1 MNPTTNFVDAA
12 RASSQST
19 TFLHVTLD
27 HPGDR
32 TIDDIADVRVS
43 EGHAGSLPLQ
53 RSERHCSG
61 KLPACHCCGSFRVA
75 RSFGGFFDSLRSL
88 RMTPCFAVVVGMSVL
103 LLTACG
109 GPPHSQP
116 SAIEADH
123 DDHTEEQ
130 VVHLEDVNLEDFGI
144 EIAVAGPGR
153 LAVTA
158 ELPGEVQVNGDRMAH
173 VAPRVGGVV
182 REVRASLGDTV
193 RKGQLLAVLD
203 SRELADAKAVYLASA
218 ERLRMADS
226 TFSRE
231 ERLFK
236 GKVSSEQDY
245 LDAKQI
251 RAEARIKLRT
261 TEQKLLVLGVTATE
275 IQKLPDSHEV
285 ALTDYRLLSPFDG
298 TVIDRHITLGETVA
312 AENPVFTVA
321 DLSSVWIDL
330 SVYQRDIGAIRSG
343 QSVRV
348 ETNHGDEAEL
358 VIDFVQ
364 PLVGEA
370 TRTALARI
378 IAPNTDGHWHP
389 GCFVKARV
397 TTSASGEARVVVPD
411 TAVIRMPDGDD
422 VVFVATDEGFEPAG
436 VTLGM
441 RSAGRVEIISGLDP
455 GQRYVVRG
463 GFSLKAELGKAAFGD
478 GHGH

>member
-1 MNPTTNFVDAA
+1 MTGN
-12 RASSQST
+12 
-19 TFLHVTLD
+19 
-27 HPGDR
+27 
-32 TIDDIADVRVS
+32 
-43 EGHAGSLPLQ
+43 
-53 RSERHCSG
+53 
-61 KLPACHCCGSFRVA
+61 CC
-75 RSFGGFFDSLRSL
+75 
-88 RMTPCFAVVVGMSVL
+88 AVVGVSL
-103 LLTACG
+103 LLVTACG
-109 GPPHSQP
+109 GPQPSQP
-116 SAIEADH
+116 SAVEADH
-123 DDHTEEQ
+123 DDHTEER
-130 VVHLEDVNLEDFGI
+130 VVHLEDVNLEELGI

-203 SRELADAKAVYLASA
+203 SRELADAKAAYLAAA

-236 GKVSSEQDY
+236 GKVSSEQDF
-245 LDAKQI
+245 LDASQR
-251 RAEARIKLRT
+251 RAEGRIELRT
-261 TEQKLLVLGVTATE
+261 AQQKLLVLGVTENE
-275 IQKLPDSHEV
+275 ITNLPDSHNV

-312 AENPVFTVA
+312 AEDPVFTVA

-330 SVYQRDIGAIRSG
+330 SVYQRDIGVVRSG

-348 ETNHGDEAEL
+348 ETNHGDEAEF

-364 PLVGEA
+364 PLVGEE

-378 IAPNTDGHWHP
+378 VAPNVDGHWHP

-397 TTSASGEARVVVPD
+397 TTSASDEARVVVPD

-422 VVFVATDEGFEPAG
+422 VIFVATDHGFEPMVVA
-436 VTLGM
+436 LGM
-441 RSAGRVEIISGLDP
+441 RSTGRVEIVAGLDP
-455 GQRYVVRG
+455 GDRYVARG
-463 GFSLKAELGKAAFGD
+463 GFSLKAELGKASFGD

>member
-1 MNPTTNFVDAA
+1 MNPTTNLADAA
-12 RASSQST
+12 RLTSQST
-19 TFLHVTLD
+19 TSLHVTL
-27 HPGDR
+27 
-32 TIDDIADVRVS
+32 
-43 EGHAGSLPLQ
+43 
-53 RSERHCSG
+53 SERVRCSAG
-61 KLPACHCCGSFRVA
+61 VPPAPYASTPA
-75 RSFGGFFDSLRSL
+75 RRRRHKDARFGVFLA
-88 RMTPCFAVVVGMSVL
+88 AVVGLSL
-103 LLTACG
+103 LLVTGCG
-109 GPPHSQP
+109 GSPRPNAP
-116 SAIEADH
+116 VIEAAH
-123 DDHTEEQ
+123 DDHGDKQ
-130 VVHLEDVNLEDFGI
+130 VVHLEDVDLEQLGI

-153 LAVTA
+153 LSVTA

-203 SRELADAKAVYLASA
+203 SRELADAKASFLASA

-231 ERLFK
+231 ERLWK

-245 LDAKQI
+245 LDAKQN
-251 RAEARIKLRT
+251 RAEARIELRT
-261 TEQKLLVLGVTATE
+261 AQQKLLVLGVTENE
-275 IQKLPDSHEV
+275 IKNLPDSHEI

-312 AENPVFTVA
+312 AEDPVFTVA
-321 DLSSVWIDL
+321 DLSTVWIDL
-330 SVYQRDIGAIRSG
+330 SVYQRDIGAVRSG

-358 VIDFVQ
+358 AIDFVQ
-364 PLVGEA
+364 PLVGEE

-378 IAPNTDGHWHP
+378 IAPNPDGHWHP
-389 GCFVKARV
+389 GCFVTAKV
-397 TTSASGEARVVVPD
+397 TTSASDEARVVVPD

-422 VVFVATDEGFEPAG
+422 VIFVATDEGFEPVV
-436 VTLGM
+436 VTLGV
-441 RSAGRVEIISGLDP
+441 RSAGLAEVATGLEP

-463 GFSLKAELGKAAFGD
+463 GFSLKAELSKKSFGD